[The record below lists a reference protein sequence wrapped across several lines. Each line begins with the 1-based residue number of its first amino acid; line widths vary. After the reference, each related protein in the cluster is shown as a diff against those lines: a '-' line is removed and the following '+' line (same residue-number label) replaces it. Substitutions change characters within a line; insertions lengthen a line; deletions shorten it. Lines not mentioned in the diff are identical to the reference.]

1 MKALILAG
9 GENKRLPVIKGFL
22 EIEGRRIIE
31 SNIELLNGI
40 FDCVIISTN
49 NPECYFYLGVPMVGD
64 IARYRGPMT
73 GILSALVSLEAPEL
87 FVTACD
93 MPFIKPELIRYIVD
107 KCRTPNTENSSL
119 VTRHSSPKKSWD
131 AVIPIFDN
139 KPQPLLGIYSKKL
152 VKEMEN
158 NIRRGIRSLGEFLK
172 KIDVL
177 YISEEEVRAIDPDG
191 RSFVNINTLEDFE
204 KEMRAKQARLI

>member
-22 EIEGRRIIE
+22 EIEDRRIIE

-64 IARYRGPMT
+64 IAKYRGPMT

-107 KCRTPNTENSSL
+107 KWAE
-119 VTRHSSPKKSWD
+119 SWD

-139 KPQPLLGIYSKKL
+139 KPQPLFGIYSKKL